1 MEKKRS
7 FPLFSRY
14 WSSEFWLITWVGDRF
29 LELSIKFSFYF
40 PNKFFEEKLVFTFFS
55 SFFTLKLDAPIMA
68 KKNFQKCALDVNL
81 VSISASAYSISEKKD
96 RTLSPT
102 CRLFPCAT
110 SGSTTTTCIGP
121 NSPPLPRRN
130 FATPTRIWTG

>member
-1 MEKKRS
+1 
-7 FPLFSRY
+7 
-14 WSSEFWLITWVGDRF
+14 VGDRF

-81 VSISASAYSISEKKD
+81 VSISASAYSISEKRSNPVTYLQVISLCNEWINYDNVYRAKFSALTAQELCYAYENLD
-96 RTLSPT
+96 RLV
-102 CRLFPCAT
+102 
-110 SGSTTTTCIGP
+110 
-121 NSPPLPRRN
+121 
-130 FATPTRIWTG
+130 